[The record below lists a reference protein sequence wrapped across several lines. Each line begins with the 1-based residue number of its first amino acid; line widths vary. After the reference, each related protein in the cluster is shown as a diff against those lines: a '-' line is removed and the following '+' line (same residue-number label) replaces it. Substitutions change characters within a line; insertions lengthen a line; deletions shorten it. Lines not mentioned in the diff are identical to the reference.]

1 MWTSRTRASSSR
13 TAPSPTSP
21 PAASPASARAS
32 SASSSRRGISPSTW
46 RRGAGTS
53 SGCGRGGRGS
63 ALPRSSRS
71 SSTCGS
77 TPPKRSRSS
86 WSSRAS
92 CARCAAR
99 KPSWCR
105 APPRRRRR
113 PGLAPRQ
120 RAAVSRAPRI
130 YVSAGEPSGD
140 AHAAAVVTALRR
152 RLPAA
157 AFEAFGGPSLE
168 AAGATVL
175 DRMERMS
182 VVGFVEALW
191 KLPAHFRLLARV
203 REAFRTKRY
212 DLAILVDYPGYHL
225 RAAAAA
231 HAAGVPVLYYIAPQ
245 LWAWA
250 PGRVRRLAAVSRLAV
265 ILPFEETFFR
275 DHGVPATFVGHPLR
289 DRPPPPARA
298 EARRAL
304 GLDPERPVLGLFP
317 GSRAQEVRRL
327 WPAFRGAAERV
338 LAERPVVQV
347 VVAGTSRARYPHPGA
362 IRIHWGDPRPV
373 FAAADAGLCKSGTT
387 TLEAALA
394 DVPMAIAYRLNPV
407 SFAIAIRVLRVPHVG
422 LVNLIA
428 GQEVAPEFLQ
438 GAVTPQALAETILPL
453 LDPAGA
459 AARRQRQGLAL
470 VRDRLGPPGAADRVA
485 ALAAELVG

>member
-1 MWTSRTRASSSR
+1 MFRRPPSS
-13 TAPSPTSP
+13 PLF
-21 PAASPASARAS
+21 
-32 SASSSRRGISPSTW
+32 PSTPLF
-46 RRGAGTS
+46 RS
-53 SGCGRGGRGS
+53 PGS
-63 ALPRSSRS
+63 
-71 SSTCGS
+71 
-77 TPPKRSRSS
+77 
-86 WSSRAS
+86 
-92 CARCAAR
+92 
-99 KPSWCR
+99 
-105 APPRRRRR
+105 
-113 PGLAPRQ
+113 
-120 RAAVSRAPRI
+120 
-130 YVSAGEPSGD
+130 
-140 AHAAAVVTALRR
+140 
-152 RLPAA
+152 
-157 AFEAFGGPSLE
+157 
-168 AAGATVL
+168 
-175 DRMERMS
+175 
-182 VVGFVEALW
+182 
-191 KLPAHFRLLARV
+191 
-203 REAFRTKRY
+203 
-212 DLAILVDYPGYHL
+212 HL
-225 RAAAAA
+225 RASAAA

-265 ILPFEETFFR
+265 ILPCEETFFR
-275 DHGVPATFVGHPLR
+275 EHGVPATFVGHPLR

-422 LVNLIA
+422 RSEEHTSELQSQSNLVC
-428 GQEVAPEFLQ
+428 
-438 GAVTPQALAETILPL
+438 
-453 LDPAGA
+453 
-459 AARRQRQGLAL
+459 
-470 VRDRLGPPGAADRVA
+470 RL
-485 ALAAELVG
+485 

>member
-21 PAASPASARAS
+21 PAASPGSARAS

-63 ALPRSSRS
+63 APPRSSRS

-105 APPRRRRR
+105 APPGRR
-113 PGLAPRQ
+113 PWRSPAASRTPSRPRPSPT
-120 RAAVSRAPRI
+120 RGREPRAP
-130 YVSAGEPSGD
+130 AG
-140 AHAAAVVTALRR
+140 
-152 RLPAA
+152 
-157 AFEAFGGPSLE
+157 
-168 AAGATVL
+168 
-175 DRMERMS
+175 
-182 VVGFVEALW
+182 
-191 KLPAHFRLLARV
+191 
-203 REAFRTKRY
+203 
-212 DLAILVDYPGYHL
+212 
-225 RAAAAA
+225 A

-317 GSRAQEVRRL
+317 GSRTQEVRRL

-347 VVAGTSRARYPHPGA
+347 VVARTSRARHPHPGA

-373 FAAADAGLCKSGTT
+373 FAAADAGTEQSGAT

-459 AARRQRQGLAL
+459 AARRQRPGLAP
-470 VRDRLGPPGAADRVA
+470 VRAPPWPPGAGRRPGA
-485 ALAAELVG
+485 A